1 MFFLLLNEH
10 ENMFD
15 ETLFLNILIKE
26 MFKWNECRLELKI
39 IVEQDIER
47 IKKIVILPLKNFID
61 ESKDYWLVFVV
72 RGSFYAGGILGRIIL
87 FLQMRRRWCLGIDGL
102 NNTHGNIWIHID
114 FSGKEVGSE

>member
-1 MFFLLLNEH
+1 MFFLQLNEH

-47 IKKIVILPLKNFID
+47 IKKIVILPLKIFID
-61 ESKDYWLVFVV
+61 ENKDYWLVFVV

-87 FLQMRRRWCLGIDGL
+87 FLQMRRRWCLGIDGVD
-102 NNTHGNIWIHID
+102 NPHGNIRIHTY

>member
-15 ETLFLNILIKE
+15 KTLFLNILVRE
-26 MFKWNECRLELKI
+26 MFKRNECRLVLKI

-47 IKKIVILPLKNFID
+47 IKKIVILPLKIFLN

-72 RGSFYAGGILGRIIL
+72 
-87 FLQMRRRWCLGIDGL
+87 
-102 NNTHGNIWIHID
+102 
-114 FSGKEVGSE
+114 